1 MVKRILILD
10 DDHSNAEV
18 LSLIMEQGG
27 FQATHIQSSG
37 KLLSCIKDFK
47 PHILFLDI
55 QLGQSDGR
63 LICNELKANK
73 TTRNLPVVLIS
84 ALLPTQIKQVPS
96 KEDGIINKPFDM
108 DEVIGMVNRLI

>member
-18 LSLIMEQGG
+18 LSMIMEQGG
-27 FQATHIQSSG
+27 FEAAHIQSSR
-37 KLLSCIKDFK
+37 KLLPLIKDFK
-47 PHILFLDI
+47 PHVLFLDI

-73 TTRNLPVVLIS
+73 ATQNLPIVLIS
-84 ALLPTQIKQVPS
+84 ALLPTQIEKIPS

-108 DEVIGMVNRLI
+108 DEVIGMVKRLI